1 LSATRDASG
10 DAGERFLA
18 ALPLPER
25 PKLPFRTAVVV
36 AHPDDETIGCGAQ
49 LPRFSHATVVHLTD
63 GAPRSLSDAKARGFA
78 TAEAY
83 AAARSGE
90 LRAAMRLAGIL
101 SERLVALGWPDQESA
116 QHLAEIATDLA
127 ERLAGTDIVLTHAYE
142 GGHPDHDTAALAVWA
157 ACALLRRAGESAPA
171 VIEMPLY
178 HLGQE
183 GRMQQ
188 VFVPAA
194 GAEEIAVELT
204 PAERRLKQKM
214 FAAHASQADVLA
226 NFDTAVER
234 FRRAPRY
241 DFARLPNGG
250 KLLYEGWNWGI
261 NGARWLRL
269 SQAALAELGL
279 GGAA

>member
-1 LSATRDASG
+1 MSATRVASG

-25 PKLPFRTAVVV
+25 PKLPFRTALVV

-49 LPRFSHATVVHLTD
+49 LPRFSDITIVHLTD
-63 GAPRSLSDAKARGFA
+63 GAPRSLTDAKARGFA

-90 LRAAMRLAGIL
+90 LRAAMRLAGS
-101 SERLVALGWPDQESA
+101 SEQLVALGWPDQESA

-183 GRMQQ
+183 GCMRQ

-194 GAEEIAVELT
+194 GTQEIVVELT
-204 PAERRLKQKM
+204 PEERRMKQKM
-214 FAAHASQADVLA
+214 FSAHASQADVLA
-226 NFDTAVER
+226 NFGIAVER

-250 KLLYEGWNWGI
+250 KLLYEDWNWRM
-261 NGARWLRL
+261 NGARWLKL
-269 SQAALAELGL
+269 SQAALAELGV